1 MEEGKNKIYGG
12 ALMIVPLLFILYDLV
27 YKIML
32 KYLEKEDVE
41 LKIENI
47 KDIIQNFTFHIFPL
61 LILLVGYVY
70 TISLLIKCYLQTE
83 ILIMQI
89 IVIFF
94 ILVVSTAIIAV
105 INKIFRRESIYQ
117 FLSTICRIFIGL
129 AVVIFLGFVIYSQF
143 LN

>member
-12 ALMIVPLLFILYDLV
+12 ALMILPLLFILYDLV

-61 LILLVGYVY
+61 LILLAGYVY

-89 IVIFF
+89 IFIFF